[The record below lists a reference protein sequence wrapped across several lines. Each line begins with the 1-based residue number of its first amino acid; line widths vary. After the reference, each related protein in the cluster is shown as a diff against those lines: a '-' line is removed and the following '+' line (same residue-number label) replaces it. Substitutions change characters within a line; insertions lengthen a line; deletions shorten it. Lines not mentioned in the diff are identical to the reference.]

1 VADLLQ
7 VIRVRVLRFLERR
20 GVIECSDSPALVL
33 LDDDFAQREPALATL
48 AMAAVSGRLPA
59 GPELRQR
66 PPLALHGQPGVEVT
80 APLCATELG
89 FSLHAKTRAGE
100 DDLPGRE
107 ALVRYALRP
116 PLSQERLKLL
126 PDGLV
131 RIELKRPFRDGT
143 IAVDLD
149 PSSLMCR
156 LAALVP
162 PPRTHGV
169 HYAGVLAP
177 ASKWRP
183 LIAPPPPEL
192 PQQDSPAASAEQ
204 PPCTHRSQYRPWAE
218 LLKRTFAS
226 DLEKCSRCG
235 GRLKLRA
242 LVKRPASIQRYLR
255 HLGES
260 TDAPPLAPARDPP
273 YFRSRAL
280 RRKLGELEE
289 QPSQVEL
296 FGS

>member
-1 VADLLQ
+1 MVRFFLFIVVWSLRAALGSRGSVALENLA
-7 VIRVRVLRFLERR
+7 LR
-20 GVIECSDSPALVL
+20 
-33 LDDDFAQREPALATL
+33 QQLAT
-48 AMAAVSGRLPA
+48 
-59 GPELRQR
+59 
-66 PPLALHGQPGVEVT
+66 
-80 APLCATELG
+80 
-89 FSLHAKTRAGE
+89 
-100 DDLPGRE
+100 
-107 ALVRYALRP
+107 
-116 PLSQERLKLL
+116 
-126 PDGLV
+126 
-131 RIELKRPFRDGT
+131 
-143 IAVDLD
+143 
-149 PSSLMCR
+149 
-156 LAALVP
+156 
-162 PPRTHGV
+162 
-169 HYAGVLAP
+169 
-177 ASKWRP
+177 
-183 LIAPPPPEL
+183 IAPPPPEL

-218 LLKRTFAS
+218 LLKRTFTS